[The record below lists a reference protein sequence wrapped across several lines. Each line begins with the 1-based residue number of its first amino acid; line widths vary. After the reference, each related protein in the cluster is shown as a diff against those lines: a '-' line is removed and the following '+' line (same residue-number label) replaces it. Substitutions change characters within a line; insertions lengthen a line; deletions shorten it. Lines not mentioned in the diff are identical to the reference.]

1 MLETCLGSRVVE
13 QKPVLLLGIE
23 REGVPVADGRA
34 PLVCQKDAD
43 FERFTL
49 RVICDENAPG
59 RQFVE
64 NGVRL
69 ARLGKQKL
77 RNRRQWIGWPF
88 FDHSV
93 HYAINC
99 AIELYGESRG

>member
-1 MLETCLGSRVVE
+1 MVETCLGSRVVE

-23 REGVPVADGRA
+23 REGVPVAEGRA
-34 PLVCQKDAD
+34 PLVRQEDAD

-49 RVICDENAPG
+49 RVIRDENAPG

-64 NGVRL
+64 DGVRL
-69 ARLGKQKL
+69 ARLREQKL
-77 RNRRQWIGWPF
+77 RNRRQWIGWPL

-93 HYAINC
+93 HDAINC